1 MDIEG
6 GPVKPSR
13 SSLAAA
19 GPASPPVSPMPPAE
33 WPDRQDFHSYVE
45 AIAHARFV
53 IRRAMRI
60 ADEQARKRGLEPLQ
74 HQVLL
79 QVYGTTEP
87 LSIRAI
93 ADRMDIVPAFAS
105 RLVKSLEDLGYISR
119 RAAEHDKRVTYIQAT
134 ENGIALLREIDAEV
148 QLHVA
153 YFRRQL
159 TPEARLAA
167 LVTFGFYVG
176 LSRDSTVARAI
187 ESARAELVSP
197 PAQA

>member
-1 MDIEG
+1 VTQSQD
-6 GPVKPSR
+6 
-13 SSLAAA
+13 SLAADRPA
-19 GPASPPVSPMPPAE
+19 GQPDLPVPSAE

-60 ADEQARKRGLEPLQ
+60 ADEQARKRGMEPLQ

-79 QVYGTTEP
+79 QVYGSSEP

-105 RLVKSLEDLGYISR
+105 RLVKSLEDMR
-119 RAAEHDKRVTYIQAT
+119 FVTRHAAEHDKRVSCVEAT
-134 ENGIALLREIDAEV
+134 EKGITLLREIDAEV
-148 QLHVA
+148 QIHVA
-153 YFRRQL
+153 YFQRQL
-159 TPEARLAA
+159 SPEARLAA
-167 LVTFGFYVG
+167 LVMFGFYVG

-187 ESARAELVSP
+187 ESARDELNEDRRR
-197 PAQA
+197 